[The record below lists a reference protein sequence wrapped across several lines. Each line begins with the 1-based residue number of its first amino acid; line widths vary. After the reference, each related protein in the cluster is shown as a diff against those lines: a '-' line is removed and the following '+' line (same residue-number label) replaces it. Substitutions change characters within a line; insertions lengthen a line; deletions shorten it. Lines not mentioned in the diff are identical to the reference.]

1 MALSWLQQSF
11 VGHMPGPLG
20 SLLAWQAQVGLLVC
34 ALLALLARAMHARRR
49 RVKARVARVLD
60 EIAALKQRLRWI
72 LAEPSCPFADVTRAG
87 PVSGMTEAF
96 EKDLE
101 AAARSV
107 LIETRGRRSAAK
119 ELLRQRLRAPAEP
132 SANGDWERNVK
143 AATRWRQLGALSL
156 LDDTSDALRAYARA
170 AELAP
175 EEAEGQMLAG
185 VLQLRAG
192 NLTAAEVAFQRQIAV
207 SDTDG
212 ARAWRYR
219 GFILLGD
226 VHAASH
232 AYPEAVA
239 AYAEAQRE
247 VQTMMESTPNQ
258 AWLRRDLS
266 VTFDRL
272 GDAQARQGALDAALA
287 SYRQALEIV
296 AALAA
301 GEPNEPLWLRDQSV
315 SHDRIGDILDRQG
328 NFEGAL
334 ESFERGLRLAQRL
347 ASHDANNVQWQ
358 WDLSISHD
366 RIGDMQLAMGR
377 MEAALQSYR
386 QSLAIAE
393 GLAASDP
400 SNIAWHRDL
409 AISYHKV
416 GSLEA
421 ARENPGEA
429 RDLLQ
434 KGRGI
439 IARLE
444 RIAAY
449 QAQWRADLA
458 KFDRDL
464 QGLPG

>member
-1 MALSWLQQSF
+1 MALSWLQQAF
-11 VGHMPGPLG
+11 VGHMPGPWG
-20 SLLAWQAQVGLLVC
+20 SRLSWQALIGLLVC
-34 ALLALLARAMHARRR
+34 GLLALLMQAVRARRR

-60 EIAALKQRLRWI
+60 EIAALKQRLRSS
-72 LAEPSCPFADVTRAG
+72 LADSSCPFADVARAG

-101 AAARSV
+101 GAARSV
-107 LIETRGRRSAAK
+107 LVETQGHRSAAK
-119 ELLRQRLRAPAEP
+119 ELLRQRLRADG
-132 SANGDWERNVK
+132 SSNGDCAHSDK
-143 AATRWRQLGALSL
+143 TATRWRQLGALSL
-156 LDDTSDALRAYARA
+156 LDDTSDALTAYARA

-175 EEAEGQMLAG
+175 EQAEGQMLAG

-192 NLTAAEVAFQRQIAV
+192 NLTAAEAAFRRQIAV
-207 SDTDG
+207 SDAD
-212 ARAWRYR
+212 RAWRYR

-232 AYPEAVA
+232 AYAEAVA
-239 AYAEAQRE
+239 AYGEAQRE
-247 VQTMMESTPNQ
+247 VQAMMESAPSQ

-287 SYRQALEIV
+287 NYRQALEIV
-296 AALAA
+296 TALAA

-328 NFEGAL
+328 DFDGAL
-334 ESFERGLRLAQRL
+334 QSFMQGLRLAQRL
-347 ASHDANNVQWQ
+347 ASHDASNVQWQ

-366 RIGDMQLAMGR
+366 RIGDMHLAMGKI
-377 MEAALQSYR
+377 EAALQSYR

-400 SNIAWHRDL
+400 GNIAWRRDL

-464 QGLPG
+464 QGLSG